1 MSMDLVKSK
10 WTDYFTIFFLKNN
23 VIIAVPYRPRPPGPP
38 SNEHELFSSIDSIYG
53 KLRFFKVY
61 LYIFIYIYIYK
72 REKGVGRRGVESGR
86 ARDWRELNFTAKS
99 NCFPIAN
106 ELGRQQMDRRSYLVF
121 NACSLIDS
129 KKFWFLFEI
138 CDCPPADASDK
149 LLFFFV
155 VHFCSVAVCVCQRV
169 CQCVRYP
176 IFKHLQNVKWRN
188 SDEIWTSLSA
198 SLNRRTLVQS
208 QFLANFVR
216 IIYLVAVVVAVVFAL
231 IFCFVLKSREICLGF
246 NGKQTPIRECV

>member
-1 MSMDLVKSK
+1 MFKLDRC
-10 WTDYFTIFFLKNN
+10 LKFAI
-23 VIIAVPYRPRPPGPP
+23 VHQLTPLI
-38 SNEHELFSSIDSIYG
+38 SFS
-53 KLRFFKVY
+53 
-61 LYIFIYIYIYK
+61 
-72 REKGVGRRGVESGR
+72 
-86 ARDWRELNFTAKS
+86 
-99 NCFPIAN
+99 
-106 ELGRQQMDRRSYLVF
+106 
-121 NACSLIDS
+121 
-129 KKFWFLFEI
+129 
-138 CDCPPADASDK
+138 
-149 LLFFFV
+149 FFFV
-155 VHFCSVAVCVCQRV
+155 VHFCSVAVCVCQRVCQRV

-246 NGKQTPIRECV
+246 NGKQTPIRECVQYTHTHTLTHTHTQQQVKDLISTRFQW